1 MALCQ
6 GGKPL
11 KIQFGADGE
20 RDVYFRSAD
29 SPGEL
34 GEAIGTS
41 GTAVEVTPPTDASKV
56 VVVHDKKTG
65 LTAEH
70 PLKDLLA
77 SGTWTLK
84 PEDYKKVFQVNIKI
98 LQAEGKPVASGNVML
113 TAGGDK
119 RTNLLSPGDKGTVS
133 FRNLPKGEVAVQV
146 QYKVKEQ
153 TKSTA
158 KQIFKGEIQD
168 GKPLEFTVTINDPV
182 ESLGKEEPSEKTEGD
197 KPAAKDSKPES
208 RPQGETGGFGTL
220 VGLLL
225 GLGLLGGIGY
235 GIYRYVKASPDQ
247 TKEIL
252 SKVGLQPVDPAASAA
267 PVAAPEPPKPLQK
280 IVLDDSAPTPLGTP
294 APAFGGVAAVK
305 NPRLVLGDGS
315 VILLQDG
322 SSEVGRD
329 AAKAISFASES
340 SVSRNHAVVRRS
352 GDDVYLA
359 DMGSTNGT
367 FVNGARLSTETLLQ
381 PGDVVMFGSITCRF
395 EV

>member
-11 KIQFGADGE
+11 KISFGADGE
-20 RDVYFRSAD
+20 RDVYFRDAA

-41 GTAVEVTPPTDASKV
+41 GTAVEVTPSTDPSKV
-56 VVVHDKKTG
+56 VVIHDKKTG
-65 LTAEH
+65 LVAEH

-77 SGTWTLK
+77 AGSWTLK
-84 PEDYKKVFQVNIKI
+84 PEDYKRVFQVNIKVF
-98 LQAEGKPVASGNVML
+98 QGEGKPVASGNVML
-113 TAGGDK
+113 TAGADK
-119 RTNLLSPGDKGTVS
+119 RSNLLSPGDNGTVS
-133 FRNLPKGEVAVQV
+133 FKNLPKGEVAVQV
-146 QYKVKEQ
+146 QYKAKDQ
-153 TKSTA
+153 TKTTA

-168 GKPLEFTVTINDPV
+168 GKPLEFTITISDSVETVT
-182 ESLGKEEPSEKTEGD
+182 KEETPEKGESD
-197 KPAAKDSKPES
+197 KPAAKDSKETS

-225 GLGLLGGIGY
+225 GLALLGGIGY

-252 SKVGLQPVDPAASAA
+252 SKVGLQPVDPAASAS
-267 PVAAPEPPKPLQK
+267 PVAAPDPPKPLQK
-280 IVLDDSAPTPLGTP
+280 IVLDDSAPTSLGTP
-294 APAFGGVAAVK
+294 APVFGAPAVK
-305 NPRLVLGDGS
+305 NPRLVLADGN
-315 VILLQDG
+315 VLLLQDG

-329 AAKAISFASES
+329 ASKAIAFASES
-340 SVSRNHAVVRRS
+340 SVSRTHAVLRRS
-352 GDDVYLA
+352 GDDVFVA
-359 DMGSTNGT
+359 DAGSTNGT
-367 FVNGARLSTETLLQ
+367 FVNGARLSSETLLQ